1 MLHFGKEVRP
11 NLSDVSCTK
20 FVAFKMI
27 SFNFR
32 ALLSDVQAHYR
43 DPARPYPKEDSP
55 LMFEL
60 TTYLDWA
67 GMGDPWAKIYVTT
80 RNLPYFALLC
90 FLFVLSQLQKLSYV
104 RSVGKDLKK

>member
-1 MLHFGKEVRP
+1 M
-11 NLSDVSCTK
+11 
-20 FVAFKMI
+20 
-27 SFNFR
+27 
-32 ALLSDVQAHYR
+32 QAHYR

-104 RSVGKDLKK
+104 RNVGKDI